1 MFFDHDLFVT
11 TTNTYI
17 FSRTIHAS
25 DQIPP
30 SELEI
35 KTFLDRFI
43 SSARQV
49 FAYAA
54 NQRAYEDQLEY
65 KLTELGRD
73 KIPQIMDS
81 ARLLSFDNRVSHH
94 LVLITPSEKSRSR
107 HITDIPT
114 RFLYEKIR
122 KNSQMQALDAA
133 FLLYES
139 FKEVLQT
146 TAAAGYM
153 YKDFTQYLIPL
164 GGRWPVIPM
173 TKFLKQQK
181 RYHHWKTSGTEKT
194 DIYLCIG
201 RRGGPPFEF
210 TTAPS
215 DKLTFSKLTST
226 GFTKDEQLV
235 LKDGFYYPHSKTQ
248 ATFDAFVCSAQ
259 TREVLVL
266 QATIRDWHSVL
277 NAGLIWLKS
286 LGVEKVYFAGVTP
299 VGKGLDLPID
309 DREDLN
315 SFVSMAYHLPMEP
328 VRP

>member
-1 MFFDHDLFVT
+1 MFLDHNLFVT

-25 DQIPP
+25 DHP

-54 NQRAYEDQLEY
+54 NQRTYEDQLDH
-65 KLTELGRD
+65 KLIQLGRD
-73 KIPQIMDS
+73 KIPQIMAS
-81 ARLLSFDNRVSHH
+81 ARLFSFDNWVSHQ

-114 RFLYEKIR
+114 RFLYEKIIR
-122 KNSQMQALDAA
+122 SSQMQALDAA

-139 FKEVLQT
+139 FKEVRQT
-146 TAAAGYM
+146 TVAAGYM
-153 YKDFTQYLIPL
+153 YEDFTQYLIPF
-164 GGRWPVIPM
+164 GGQWPVIPM
-173 TKFLKQQK
+173 TKPPKQK

-194 DIYLCIG
+194 DTYLCIG

-210 TTAPS
+210 TAAPS
-215 DKLTFSKLTST
+215 DKPTFSKLTST
-226 GFTKDEQLV
+226 GFTKDERLV
-235 LKDGFYYPHSKTQ
+235 LKDGFYYPRSKTQ

-259 TREVLVL
+259 THEVLVL

-286 LGVEKVYFAGVTP
+286 LGVERVYFAGVTP
-299 VGKGLDLPID
+299 VGKGLDLPFD
-309 DREDLN
+309 DQEDLN
-315 SFVSMAYHLPMEP
+315 SFVSMVYHLPMEP
-328 VRP
+328 VRPKQ

>member
-1 MFFDHDLFVT
+1 MFLNHNLFVT
-11 TTNTYI
+11 TTNTCI
-17 FSRTIHAS
+17 VSRIIHAS

-30 SELEI
+30 SEHEI

-65 KLTELGRD
+65 KLNLLGRD

-81 ARLLSFDNRVSHH
+81 ARLLSFDNGVSH

-107 HITDIPT
+107 HTTDIPT

-122 KNSQMQALDAA
+122 KNSQMQVLDAA

-139 FKEVLQT
+139 FKEVRQT

-153 YKDFTQYLIPL
+153 YEDFTQYLIPL
-164 GGRWPVIPM
+164 GGQWPVVRT
-173 TKFLKQQK
+173 TKYPKQK
-181 RYHHWKTSGTEKT
+181 RYHHWKTNGTEKT
-194 DIYLCIG
+194 DTYLCIG

-210 TTAPS
+210 TTAPP
-215 DKLTFSKLTST
+215 DKPTFSKLTSI
-226 GFTKDEQLV
+226 GFTKDERLV
-235 LKDGFYYPHSKTQ
+235 LKDGFYYPLSKTQ

-277 NAGLIWLKS
+277 NAGLVWLKS
-286 LGVEKVYFAGVTP
+286 LGAEKVYFAGVTP
-299 VGKGLDLPID
+299 VGKGLDLPFD
-309 DREDLN
+309 DQEDLN
-315 SFVSMAYHLPMEP
+315 SFVSMVYHLPMEP
-328 VRP
+328 VRPK